1 MANKKKPT
9 HEIKFG
15 AIRTYIWT
23 NVNRNGSRWYT
34 ITPGRLFKGNDR
46 KWQLAQSYKLQHLPD
61 LLKSIVS
68 AQEWVEQRSVGKVA
82 KSLIDKLVVQV
93 NGRGTKPSGRSL

>member
-1 MANKKKPT
+1 MASKKKPT

-15 AIRTYIWT
+15 AIRAYIWT
-23 NVNRNGSRWYT
+23 NVNRDGSRWYT

-61 LLKSIVS
+61 LLKAIAA
-68 AQEWVEQRSVGKVA
+68 AQEWVEQRSVGQVA
-82 KSLIDKLVVQV
+82 KSLIDKLVKQFG
-93 NGRGTKPSGRSL
+93 GREGKPGGRSL